1 MAATSKHAPW
11 QPAEVNGMEMLY
23 RAGWRWESIAAHV
36 SGIYGNE
43 RTRESC
49 RSKAREIMLTKGGS
63 KSWLRRDIDADLED
77 LLLLGYDGNRIAR
90 ELGVARTTVTK
101 RAKRIGGS
109 LYHAWLKK
117 SAQRQAESRKR
128 NRRAAA

>member
-1 MAATSKHAPW
+1 
-11 QPAEVNGMEMLY
+11 V
-23 RAGWRWESIAAHV
+23 HV
-36 SGIYGNE
+36 SSIYGNN

-49 RSKAREIMLTKGGS
+49 RSKAKCIMLTKGQP
-63 KSWLRRDIDADLED
+63 KSWQRRDIDADLED

-101 RAKRIGGS
+101 RAKRIGGN
-109 LYHAWLKK
+109 LYSAWLKK

-128 NRRAAA
+128 NRRMA